1 MVQSTSPRNP
11 QKKAR
16 KKALT
21 LEQELGQ
28 LFDRLAEGTPVGLK
42 ALRLRLGFTGAPPLT
57 LAAAGDTVGLTRER
71 VRQIEVKFMKAVRKV
86 EPSTPVLDE
95 ALQAVSGILPATE
108 GEVERLLMER
118 GFTKEGFSF
127 TSLRSA
133 VRVLG
138 KATVLHRR
146 KKPIKEIVAK
156 KSVSELPQ
164 RFVFSQARGLTL
176 RWGASTFDVLLAEI
190 AKGRTGE
197 HDPALVRRY
206 LEAMPSFEWL
216 DDEQEWFWVK
226 NAPPR
231 NRLMDQIEKIVS
243 IAVSIS
249 GSIDVGEL
257 RAGLGRQPRMEGF
270 RPPREVLAR
279 LCVQSD
285 RYRREGDRIL
295 QAGEH
300 PSWGFLLG
308 PSLERRMVIALVE
321 HGYAMRDEDLE
332 QAVTSKWGIN
342 HSNYESLLKSSP
354 EFARYA
360 PGVYGIRGARVKPAQ
375 VKALVPPRLQSQ
387 RLLDHRWDE
396 DGRAWLGYK
405 ISTTM
410 LRNGV
415 LPLPASFRR
424 RVIGS
429 YSLTSERG
437 SVIGALVIT
446 DSQIQELGPFF
457 RRWGIEAG
465 DYVLINLD
473 LERGVAM
480 ATAGGE
486 EVLLRFQA
494 GE

>member
-1 MVQSTSPRNP
+1 MVQRTSPRST
-11 QKKAR
+11 R
-16 KKALT
+16 KKTLT

-28 LFDRLAEGTPVGLK
+28 LFDRLAEGTPNGLK

-57 LAAAGDTVGLTRER
+57 LIAAGNTVGLTRER

-95 ALQAVSGILPATE
+95 ALQAVGEILPATE
-108 GEVERLLMER
+108 AEVEHLLMEK

-127 TSLRSA
+127 ASLRSA

-146 KKPIKEIVAK
+146 KKPVKEIVAK

-164 RFVFSQARGLTL
+164 RFVFSQARGLIL
-176 RWGASTFDVLLAEI
+176 RWGASTFEVLLAEL
-190 AKGRTGE
+190 ARGRRGE
-197 HDPALVRRY
+197 LDPALVRRY
-206 LEAMPSFEWL
+206 LAAMPSFEWL

-231 NRLMDQIEKIVS
+231 NRLLDQIEKIVS
-243 IAVSIS
+243 IAGSIS
-249 GSIDVGEL
+249 SSIDVGEL

-300 PSWGFLLG
+300 HSWGFLLG
-308 PSLERRMVIALVE
+308 PSLERRMVIALIE
-321 HGYAMRDEDLE
+321 HGYVVRDEDLE
-332 QAVTSKWGIN
+332 RAVTSKWGIN

-375 VKALVPPRLQSQ
+375 VKALIPPRLQNQ

-396 DGRAWLGYK
+396 DGRAWLAYH
-405 ISTTM
+405 ISSAM

-415 LPLPASFRR
+415 LNLPSSFRG
-424 RVIGS
+424 RVTGS
-429 YSLTSERG
+429 YPLTSERG
-437 SVIGALVIT
+437 SEIGTLQVT
-446 DSQIQELGPFF
+446 DNQIQELGPFF
-457 RRWGIEAG
+457 RRWGVEAG
-465 DYVLINLD
+465 DYILFNLD
-473 LERGVAM
+473 RDRGVAM

-486 EVLLRFQA
+486 EVLLRFQP